1 MFPKSAILGSLK
13 LEKKALLPP
22 FLKLLLRSRLLFSII
37 LLRTINKE
45 ISKKFYPQVK
55 PTINCL

>member
-1 MFPKSAILGSLK
+1 MFTKFAILGSLK
-13 LEKKALLPP
+13 LEKKAQLPP
-22 FLKLLLRSRLLFSII
+22 FLKLLLRSPFLFSII